1 MNRAPRG
8 PCLREASVLS
18 RTATR
23 APATRASR
31 RVERESR
38 ARVIRFTPQSRHR
51 PDRPWSS
58 TSSWSSSS
66 RRRRGRSSPT
76 SCGGRAPACSTRA
89 ASSPT
94 SPRSARGRSRTSS
107 SRRGRDTSRCV
118 LSIDSFAVV
127 VPHGARRRV
136 ARAFP
141 AGPIRRPPFF
151 PPAKPNNK
159 PRLTAPRSPRS
170 RRPTWCRYPLTPLP
184 R

>member
-1 MNRAPRG
+1 MNQIERHADPAFGR
-8 PCLREASVLS
+8 LRFLT

-51 PDRPWSS
+51 SDRPWSS

-170 RRPTWCRYPLTPLP
+170 RRPT
-184 R
+184 